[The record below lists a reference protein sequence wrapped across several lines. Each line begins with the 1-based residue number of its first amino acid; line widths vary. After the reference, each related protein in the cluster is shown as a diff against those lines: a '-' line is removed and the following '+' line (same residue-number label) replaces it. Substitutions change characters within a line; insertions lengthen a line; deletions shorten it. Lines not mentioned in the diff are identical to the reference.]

1 MRRGTA
7 ALALVLAATATTAP
21 GAPPGGERRVA
32 VSPDF
37 SVVLANGKISV
48 EARPLEGET
57 PMEFAARLVASPAT
71 AGEILAL
78 PGQPSVRR
86 AVVVPY
92 TALAGEVKLAAITAL
107 FPADVR
113 ATAGWLHIAVAEENL
128 ATTAEWFTGRAELAG
143 AIARENGLT
152 SDVIGRGTTVRIPT
166 EMLLRPFRDAEAL
179 DETEAP
185 QLAFGEDEKGRY
197 ALYRLRKRE
206 ALYSAVVVRFTG
218 RVHAP
223 DVIELAG
230 AIAARS
236 GIEDV
241 RAIPVGYPVKIP
253 LDVLSEEYLPPDDPR
268 ARERALERAETAQFG
283 QPAPAQGLA
292 GVRIVLDAGHGGRDT
307 GTIHGGLWEATY
319 VYDVAVRLRRLLL
332 ERTQADVVLTTKD
345 EKTGWKV
352 VEKDRLTSRKSQV
365 LLTDPPYDL
374 EDPAVG
380 VNLRWYLANSL
391 MKRPGPEKKK
401 IPPERTV
408 FVSLHADSLHPS
420 LRGAMVYVP
429 GERFLRERYGKRGEA
444 FASYREWQEQPV
456 VSFSRRDRV
465 ASEGASTALAGK
477 IVASMRKY
485 GLAVHP
491 FSPVRTH
498 VIRAGREWVPAVLRY
513 NRIPNRVLVEIANLA
528 NEEDRDLLV
537 TRRFR
542 QDVAEAVAA
551 GLLEYFR
558 ADGSAAVATAAG
570 AAYGPDEI
578 VGPWPAAKAPPAR
591 AKASAPAKSP
601 PTPAKLSAAAKAPA
615 GKAAVPKKPPKKK
628 ATKKTPTPPPR

>member
-7 ALALVLAATATTAP
+7 RLALLLAAIAAAAP
-21 GAPPGGERRVA
+21 GTPPGGERRVS

-37 SVVLANGKISV
+37 AVLLAGGRISV

-57 PMEFAARLVASPAT
+57 PMEFAARLVASPAK

-78 PGQPSVRR
+78 PGQPSAGRT
-86 AVVVPY
+86 VVVPY
-92 TALAGEVKLAAITAL
+92 SALADEVKLAAIRAL

-113 ATAGWLHIAVAEENL
+113 ATAGWLHIAVSEESL
-128 ATTAEWFTGRAELAG
+128 AATADWFTGRTDHAAAL
-143 AIARENGLT
+143 ARENGLT
-152 SDVIGRGTTVRIPT
+152 SDVVSRGTTVRIPT
-166 EMLLRPFRDAEAL
+166 EILLRPFRDAEAL
-179 DETEAP
+179 DEPEPP
-185 QLAFGEDEKGRY
+185 QLTWGEDATGRY
-197 ALYRLRKRE
+197 AVYRLRKKE

-218 RVHAP
+218 RLHAP

-253 LDVLSEEYLPPDDPR
+253 LEVLSDEYLPPDDPR
-268 ARERALERAETAQFG
+268 ARARALERAETSQFA
-283 QPAPAQGLA
+283 QPATAKGLA

-307 GTIHGGLWEATY
+307 GTVHGGLWEATY
-319 VYDVAVRLRRLLL
+319 VYDVAVRLRKILL

-345 EKTGWKV
+345 GSTGWKV
-352 VEKDRLTSRKSQV
+352 VEKDRLPPRKSQV

-374 EDPAVG
+374 ADPVVG

-391 MKRPGPEKKK
+391 LNRPGPEKKRV
-401 IPPERTV
+401 PAERTV
-408 FVSLHADSLHPS
+408 FVSIHADSLHPS

-429 GERFLRERYGKRGEA
+429 GERFLRERYGKRGEV
-444 FASYREWQEQPV
+444 FASYREWREQPV

-477 IVASMRKY
+477 IVSSMRKA

-498 VIRAGREWVPAVLRY
+498 VIRAGREWVPAILRY

-551 GLLEYFR
+551 GLQEYFG
-558 ADGSAAVATAAG
+558 AEVATAA
-570 AAYGPDEI
+570 
-578 VGPWPAAKAPPAR
+578 KAT
-591 AKASAPAKSP
+591 APAKP
-601 PTPAKLSAAAKAPA
+601 AEKKKTAKRTPAKKPA
-615 GKAAVPKKPPKKK
+615 SPS
-628 ATKKTPTPPPR
+628 R